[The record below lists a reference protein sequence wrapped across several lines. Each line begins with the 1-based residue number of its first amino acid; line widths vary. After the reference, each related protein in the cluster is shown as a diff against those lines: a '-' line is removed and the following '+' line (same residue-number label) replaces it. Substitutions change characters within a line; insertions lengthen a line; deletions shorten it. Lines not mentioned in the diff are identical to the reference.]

1 MTKQIAKTQI
11 HFQFTIFTGDLY
23 FPSLKKEM
31 RKKIPM
37 KTKRIAKA
45 IHEFLDLLR
54 IKEMM
59 ESIAKIERDIFLK
72 KGLLIP

>member
-1 MTKQIAKTQI
+1 MKQITKTQI
-11 HFQFTIFTGDLY
+11 HFQFKIFTKDLPI
-23 FPSLKKEM
+23 FSFIKKM

-59 ESIAKIERDIFLK
+59 ESIAKIERNIFLK